1 MPYYLVT
8 LRHQHPAWDELGG
21 IEYRIQAR
29 TRADAIKRARRRAHD
44 AGHVSSVTGRATFTA
59 RLDDSQAADMDAYA

>member
-1 MPYYLVT
+1 MTTATYDALAVRAL
-8 LRHQHPAWDELGG
+8 LRGDKAML
-21 IEYRIQAR
+21 
-29 TRADAIKRARRRAHD
+29 KRRAHD